1 MQGIIGSL
9 NDIADAFSDLN
20 KVLEGDLIGN
30 NAIELNPDEY
40 EIFDAEEEEEEEEDD
55 AVPNRT
61 NLLNGSV

>member
-1 MQGIIGSL
+1 MQGLIGSL

-20 KVLEGDLIGN
+20 KILEGDLIGN
-30 NAIELNPDEY
+30 NAIELKPDEY
-40 EIFDAEEEEEEEEDD
+40 EIFDAEEEEDD

>member
-9 NDIADAFSDLN
+9 NDIANAFSDSN

-30 NAIELNPDEY
+30 NSIELNPDEY
-40 EIFDAEEEEEEEEDD
+40 EIFDAEEEEDD

>member
-20 KVLEGDLIGN
+20 KILEGDLIGN

-40 EIFDAEEEEEEEEDD
+40 EIFDAEEEEDD
-55 AVPNRT
+55 AVPDRT
-61 NLLNGSV
+61 NLLDGSV

>member
-9 NDIADAFSDLN
+9 NDIADAFSELN

-30 NAIELNPDEY
+30 KTIELNPDEY
-40 EIFDAEEEEEEEEDD
+40 EIFDAEEDD
-55 AVPNRT
+55 AVPDRT

>member
-20 KVLEGDLIGN
+20 KILEGDLIGN
-30 NAIELNPDEY
+30 NAVELNPDEY
-40 EIFDAEEEEEEEEDD
+40 EIFDAEEDEND
-55 AVPNRT
+55 AIPNRT

>member
-40 EIFDAEEEEEEEEDD
+40 EIFDAEEDEDD

>member
-9 NDIADAFSDLN
+9 NDIADAFSELN

-30 NAIELNPDEY
+30 KTIELNPDEY
-40 EIFDAEEEEEEEEDD
+40 EIFDAEEEEDD
-55 AVPNRT
+55 AVPDRT